1 MDHEARRVG
10 ADTGNLQA
18 ALDNESWREAR
29 RHAAASAEAFV
40 FAMDAEG
47 VMLGERAE
55 VERALQFS
63 ADMHLNSLL
72 PLAQA
77 ETADRPGEVIGLTN
91 ADAPSLQINVV
102 RLGVQSSVEAHDV
115 FLFAIRPAHARSE
128 VKDLPAFLKALNI
141 TLEVVLRSYF
151 ELAAH
156 HTLVEEQRAII
167 DHIGDG
173 LMVFAQGGVVRHVNA
188 VAGRI
193 LGIDPARSVG
203 KPLEQLI
210 DFKPIIAPIF
220 STGVGYI
227 DRELIIHSPA
237 RHLHLLDTAIPI
249 KNGCGKVVSVVNTF
263 REIKRVRKIA
273 GKYAGN
279 YARYTFDNIV
289 GQSAALLSAVDAA
302 RKAARGAA
310 NLLLSG
316 ESGVGKEVFAQAI
329 HNGSARDSQPFI
341 AINCAALPHD
351 LIESELFGHAP
362 GSFTGAT
369 RDGRPGKFESADGGT
384 VFLDEI
390 SELPIDVQAKLLR
403 VLQEREVTRLGDTKG
418 IPIDVRI
425 ICASNRDLQAMVR
438 DKEFREDLYYRC
450 NVIEILIPPLRAR
463 REDIPVTANFFL
475 SKYSTLLNKDIYG
488 FSTNALQQLN
498 DYAWPGNVRELEN
511 LVERIVNL
519 SDEGDIVDVAA
530 FLRTGLA
537 AKPAIRTNA
546 APSADAS
553 TVISLRDAERQAIE
567 HALVACN
574 FNVTRCATLLKVSK
588 PALYAKLK
596 RHQIKIERSLA

>member
-1 MDHEARRVG
+1 MDHEARRAG
-10 ADTGNLQA
+10 DDTGNLQVA
-18 ALDNESWREAR
+18 FDNESWRAAR
-29 RHAAASAEAFV
+29 RHAAASAQALV
-40 FAMDAEG
+40 FALDAEG
-47 VMLGERAE
+47 VRLDDPIE
-55 VERALQFS
+55 VERSLCFPVGAELETLLAFAK
-63 ADMHLNSLL
+63 AD
-72 PLAQA
+72 
-77 ETADRPGEVIGLTN
+77 TAFYPGEVIDLKTTGI
-91 ADAPSLQINVV
+91 PSLQICVV
-102 RLGVQSSVEAHDV
+102 RSNVELHDV
-115 FLFAIRPAHARSE
+115 FLFAIRPPCTRGAES
-128 VKDLPAFLKALNI
+128 DLPSLLKMLSI

-193 LGIDPARSVG
+193 LGIDPATSVG

-227 DRELIIHSPA
+227 DRELIIDSPA

-249 KNGCGKVVSVVNTF
+249 KNGGGKVVSVVNTF

-289 GQSAALLSAVDAA
+289 GHGAGLQSAVEAA

-329 HNGSARDSQPFI
+329 HNGSLRESQPFI

-450 NVIEILIPPLRAR
+450 NVIEIPIPPLRSR
-463 REDIPVTANFFL
+463 LEDIPVTANFFL
-475 SKYSTLLNKDIYG
+475 SKYSTLLNKNIYG
-488 FSTNALQQLN
+488 FSANALRQLN

-519 SDEGDIVDVAA
+519 SDGGNIADVAE
-530 FLRTGLA
+530 FLRTGSS
-537 AKPAIRTNA
+537 AKPIAQTSTTA
-546 APSADAS
+546 APDTSS
-553 TVISLRDAERQAIE
+553 VISLRDAERQAIE
-567 HALVACN
+567 HALAACN
-574 FNVTRCATLLKVSK
+574 CNVTRCATLLKVSK

-596 RHQIKIERSLA
+596 RHHIKIERSLA

>member
-1 MDHEARRVG
+1 MDNEARRVG
-10 ADTGNLQA
+10 TDTGNLHA
-18 ALDNESWREAR
+18 AFDNDSWRAAR
-29 RHAAASAEAFV
+29 RHVAASALAWV
-40 FAMDAEG
+40 FALDAEG
-47 VMLGERAE
+47 TMLDQREEGERL
-55 VERALQFS
+55 LQLPV
-63 ADMHLNSLL
+63 DLDLDSLL
-72 PLAQA
+72 ILAK
-77 ETADRPGEVIGLTN
+77 TASRPGEVIDLAVSDG
-91 ADAPSLQINVV
+91 AALQINVV
-102 RLGVQSSVEAHDV
+102 RSSVETYDV
-115 FLFAIRPAHARSE
+115 FLFAIRPMPVHGE
-128 VKDLPAFLKALNI
+128 LNDLPAFLHLLNI
-141 TLEVVLRSYF
+141 TLNVVLRSYF

-156 HTLVEEQRAII
+156 HTLVEEQRAVI

-173 LMVFAQGGVVRHVNA
+173 LMVFAQGGVVRHVNS

-193 LGIDPARSVG
+193 LGIDPAKSVG

-227 DRELIIHSPA
+227 DRELIINSPA

-249 KNGCGKVVSVVNTF
+249 KNSCGTVVSVVNTF
-263 REIKRVRKIA
+263 REITRVRKIA
-273 GKYAGN
+273 GKYVGS

-289 GQSAALLSAVDAA
+289 GQSVALLAAVDAG

-329 HNGSARDSQPFI
+329 HNGSARDNQPFI

-450 NVIEILIPPLRAR
+450 NVIEISIPPLRSR
-463 REDIPVTANFFL
+463 PEDIPVTANFFL

-488 FSTNALQQLN
+488 FSENALRQLS

-511 LVERIVNL
+511 FVERIVNL
-519 SDEGDIVDVAA
+519 SDGGDIVDVSA
-530 FLRTGLA
+530 FLRTGTA
-537 AKPAIRTNA
+537 AKPALQISTTV
-546 APSADAS
+546 PPDAS
-553 TVISLRDAERQAIE
+553 TVVSLPDAERKAIE
-567 HALVACN
+567 HALAACN

-596 RHQIKIERSLA
+596 RHQIRIERSLA

>member
-1 MDHEARRVG
+1 VIDLKT
-10 ADTGNLQA
+10 TG
-18 ALDNESWREAR
+18 
-29 RHAAASAEAFV
+29 
-40 FAMDAEG
+40 
-47 VMLGERAE
+47 
-55 VERALQFS
+55 
-63 ADMHLNSLL
+63 
-72 PLAQA
+72 
-77 ETADRPGEVIGLTN
+77 I
-91 ADAPSLQINVV
+91 PSLQICVV
-102 RLGVQSSVEAHDV
+102 RSNVELHDV
-115 FLFAIRPAHARSE
+115 FLFAIRPPRTRGDENDLRS
-128 VKDLPAFLKALNI
+128 LLKLLSI

-193 LGIDPARSVG
+193 LGIDPATSVG

-227 DRELIIHSPA
+227 DRELIIDSPA

-249 KNGCGKVVSVVNTF
+249 KNGGGKVVSVVNTF

-289 GQSAALLSAVDAA
+289 GHSAGLLSAVDAA

-329 HNGSARDSQPFI
+329 HNGSSRESQPFI

-450 NVIEILIPPLRAR
+450 NVIEIPIPPLRSR
-463 REDIPVTANFFL
+463 LEDIPVTANFFL
-475 SKYSTLLNKDIYG
+475 SKYSTLLNKNIYG
-488 FSTNALQQLN
+488 FSANALRQLN

-519 SDEGDIVDVAA
+519 SEGGNIADVAE
-530 FLRTGLA
+530 FLRTG
-537 AKPAIRTNA
+537 
-546 APSADAS
+546 
-553 TVISLRDAERQAIE
+553 
-567 HALVACN
+567 
-574 FNVTRCATLLKVSK
+574 
-588 PALYAKLK
+588 
-596 RHQIKIERSLA
+596 

>member
-1 MDHEARRVG
+1 MDHEARR
-10 ADTGNLQA
+10 ADDDIGNLRTA
-18 ALDNESWREAR
+18 FDNENWRAAR
-29 RHAAASAEAFV
+29 HHAAASARALVFV
-40 FAMDAEG
+40 LDAEG
-47 VMLGERAE
+47 VMLDDRTE
-55 VERALQFS
+55 VEGSLYFPAGVELKTLLACAE
-63 ADMHLNSLL
+63 AD
-72 PLAQA
+72 
-77 ETADRPGEVIGLTN
+77 TASCPGEVVDLKTTGM
-91 ADAPSLQINVV
+91 PSWQICVV
-102 RLGVQSSVEAHDV
+102 RSNVESQDV
-115 FLFAIRPAHARSE
+115 FLFAIRPARTRGDE
-128 VKDLPAFLKALNI
+128 DDLPSLLKLLNI

-193 LGIDPARSVG
+193 LGIDPATSVG

-227 DRELIIHSPA
+227 DRELIIDSPA

-249 KNGCGKVVSVVNTF
+249 KNGGGKVVSVVNTF

-289 GQSAALLSAVDAA
+289 GHSAGLLSAVDAA

-329 HNGSARDSQPFI
+329 HNGSSRESQPFI

-403 VLQEREVTRLGDTKG
+403 VLQEREVTRLGDTRG

-450 NVIEILIPPLRAR
+450 NVIEIQIPPLRSR
-463 REDIPVTANFFL
+463 LEDIPVTANFFL
-475 SKYSTLLNKDIYG
+475 SKYSTLLNKNIYG
-488 FSTNALQQLN
+488 FSANALRQLN

-519 SDEGDIVDVAA
+519 SDGGHIADVAE
-530 FLRTGLA
+530 FLRTGSS
-537 AKPAIRTNA
+537 AKAIAQTSTVA
-546 APSADAS
+546 GPDAS
-553 TVISLRDAERQAIE
+553 SVVSLRDAERQAIE
-567 HALVACN
+567 HALAACN
-574 FNVTRCATLLKVSK
+574 CNVTRCATLLKVSK

-596 RHQIKIERSLA
+596 RHHIKIERSLA